1 MICVIQRV
9 TSSQVVVE
17 AKTVGV
23 IAEGL
28 NLLLGVVKGDTR
40 EDSNKLIN
48 KLVDLRIFNDEQG
61 KMNLSVKDING
72 SALVISQFTLAG
84 SVKKGRR
91 PSFDLAEEPDKAN
104 NLYENFCE
112 ELAKHIPVEK
122 GIFAADMQVEIH
134 NDGPVT
140 FILDST
146 QL

>member
-1 MICVIQRV
+1 MICVVQRV

-17 AKTVGV
+17 SKTVGV
-23 IAEGL
+23 IADGL
-28 NLLLGVVKGDTR
+28 NLLLGVVKGDT
-40 EDSNKLIN
+40 SNDANKIIN

-61 KMNLSVKDING
+61 KMNLSVKDIKG

-84 SVKKGRR
+84 SVNKGRR
-91 PSFDLAEEPDKAN
+91 PSFDLAEEPTKAN
-104 NLYENFCE
+104 NLYEFFCT

>member
-1 MICVIQRV
+1 
-9 TSSQVVVE
+9 VVE
-17 AKTVGV
+17 SKAVGV
-23 IAEGL
+23 IAKGFT
-28 NLLLGVVKGDTR
+28 LLLGVLKGDAI
-40 EDSNKLIN
+40 EDANKVIN

-61 KMNLSVKDING
+61 KMNLSIKDIKG

-104 NLYENFCE
+104 KLYEIFCS

-140 FILDST
+140 FILDSK

>member
-1 MICVIQRV
+1 MICVVQRV

-17 AKTVGV
+17 SKTVGV
-23 IAEGL
+23 IADGL
-28 NLLLGVVKGDTR
+28 NLLLGVVKGDT
-40 EDSNKLIN
+40 SNDANKIIN

-84 SVKKGRR
+84 SVNKGRR
-91 PSFDLAEEPDKAN
+91 PSFDLAEEPTKAN
-104 NLYENFCE
+104 NLYEFFCT